1 MLGFEMNLPIRAEI
15 TLFEGSTCV
24 HRATSDIYF
33 YIIGDVNENELMLMN
48 ALTCLHDSITQILRN
63 NLEKK
68 TLLDNLDLIYLAVDE
83 LCDEGII
90 MECDSSALATRVGI
104 KPEETSL
111 SEQTV
116 TQAMQAAREQIKMAL
131 LR

>member
-1 MLGFEMNLPIRAEI
+1 
-15 TLFEGSTCV
+15 
-24 HRATSDIYF
+24 
-33 YIIGDVNENELMLMN
+33 MLMN
-48 ALTCLHDSITQILRN
+48 ALTCLHDSITQILRG

-68 TLLDNLDLIYLAVDE
+68 TLLDNLELIYLAVDE

-90 MECDSSALATRVGI
+90 MEYDSAALASRVGI